1 MMEMIPQLVV
11 LAIGLGISIIA
22 FFLKRAFVKLDEHDE
37 ALGDIK
43 TNCASC
49 NSRISNDIVNR
60 IEKMMDAKLDAWWL
74 KVENGLMNEG
84 RLPPRRTRKGD

>member
-1 MMEMIPQLVV
+1 MNIMPQIIL
-11 LAIGLGISIIA
+11 LAIGLVISIIA
-22 FFLKRAFVKLDEHDE
+22 FFLKRAFAKLDEHDD

-74 KVENGLMNEG
+74 KVENGLMNDG
-84 RLPPRRTRKGD
+84 RLPPKKQRKSD